1 MGKQFVKDLKIGSHV
16 HSQFVVVAQKT
27 LSFSAPS
34 RYGEY
39 FIKLLLGDI
48 SGTIK
53 GIIWNSSMVREP
65 IRPDEVLFVS
75 GEVEDYNGPQLVIN
89 DYSTVKKEKINRSY
103 FQATC
108 PRDTDEMWGSL
119 LEIASSS
126 VSNNH
131 LTRLLEVFYNDQD
144 LVKGFHLSPAA
155 KSIHHNYLGG
165 LLDHTLEVVQICK
178 YLTELYPGEIDGSLL
193 ITAAIFHDIGKI
205 EEYNADSFT
214 FEQTDK
220 GKLLGHITIG
230 LGIVRKM
237 IEMVPS
243 FPDDLKMKL
252 EHMIISHHGEK
263 EWGSP
268 EVPQT
273 FEAFALFHADLLSAR
288 LKQFS
293 KLVKTHNAKN
303 SAWTEWDR
311 FLGRR
316 IFTAK

>member
-1 MGKQFVKDLKIGSHV
+1 MGKQFVKDLKVGSQV
-16 HSQFVVVAQKT
+16 FSQFVVVAQKT

-34 RYGEY
+34 RQGEY

-53 GIIWNSSMVREP
+53 GIIWNTSMVREP
-65 IRPDEVLFVS
+65 IRTDEVLLVT
-75 GEVEDYNGPQLVIN
+75 GEVEEYNGPQLVIN
-89 DYSTVKKEKINRSY
+89 DYSIVEREKINRSY

-108 PRDTDEMWGSL
+108 PRDNGEMWGNL
-119 LEIASSS
+119 LEIASSA
-126 VSNNH
+126 VSNEH
-131 LTRLLEVFYNDQD
+131 LTRLLDAFYNDPD
-144 LVKGFHLSPAA
+144 LVKGFRLSPAA

-165 LLDHTLEVVQICK
+165 LLDHTLEVVEICE
-178 YLTELYPGEIDGSLL
+178 YLTKLYPEEIDRSLL

-205 EEYNADSFT
+205 EEYNAESFT
-214 FEQTDK
+214 FEQTDR

-230 LGIVRKM
+230 LGTVRKM
-237 IEMVPS
+237 IELIPS
-243 FPDDLKMKL
+243 FPDDLTMKL

-268 EVPQT
+268 EVPLT

-293 KLVKTHNAKN
+293 QLVKNHNGKP
-303 SAWTEWDR
+303 STWTEWDR

-316 IFTAK
+316 VFAAK